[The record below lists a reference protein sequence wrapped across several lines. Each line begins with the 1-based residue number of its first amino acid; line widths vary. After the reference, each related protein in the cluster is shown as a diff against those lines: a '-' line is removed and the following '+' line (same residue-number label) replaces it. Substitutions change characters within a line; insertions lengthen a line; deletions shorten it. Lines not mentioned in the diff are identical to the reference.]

1 MISINIIALYYVA
14 FIISRDFKMFFAARQ
29 FFFSPY
35 DTSTFEN
42 LAAVRVI
49 KIKKDAL
56 IDDEDKKNV

>member
-1 MISINIIALYYVA
+1 ML
-14 FIISRDFKMFFAARQ
+14 FLLSRETFKMFFAARQ
-29 FFFSPY
+29 FFFSLY